1 MIKYVNIIALSA
13 ALILLPGCDP
23 NRLEPDGQHPVPPGP
38 SVVVSGIAPVSG
50 TPIMSVADN
59 GYAPLSFVKSVSH
72 AVLGAVYLPSSEY
85 PDIFVQNTTGLTPA
99 QGGTCGLCLCRSNGT
114 DSNGHLVYS
123 QIEQIKEYPWDKD
136 EINVRVVEFEGK
148 VYAFQMTQTRLRW
161 AEFDVAGKS
170 FGTAWTGSV
179 ALTGIS
185 YAVSGFDV
193 VSMGQGILEVSFLR
207 YDVLSYKPEMDD
219 VTESYYDSMGI
230 YRGELPYGDLFKFT
244 LDFKNSKVSDITSVG
259 SSSKTIMAPQGITH
273 VKGNGFDGYV
283 LGNKFGTLKFV
294 GGNMPV
300 DYITDQSGQTLT
312 NRSAMS
318 NLCTVCADGDKAF
331 DDFVTSGEGMLYL
344 YRFSGK
350 VNADGTPIYC
360 EGIPLLLNEGAL
372 YCGSLTVPTVVDWD
386 SDGDLDIVTGNS
398 EGRLLF
404 YSNYGTDAEPAFGK
418 PEYLRSC
425 GEEICFRAGYY
436 EVQGPMEAC
445 WGYMCPNVIDWNA
458 DGLLDIVF
466 STNEGKFEYMLNEG
480 TAGHPDLGE
489 RRTIMLDGLELYGVW
504 RCRPAVAS
512 VAGRVI
518 IMIMDDEDALHLYE
532 KRTNDSVIDRG
543 QVLLSNGQRITG
555 YAEFPDKPLGY
566 KGREKL
572 ELADWDG
579 DGDLDLLIGTPLQ
592 SSFPS
597 PALGL
602 PWSRN
607 PARGMQT
614 LYMENVGNNN
624 DFRFAYPK
632 QFQFRGADFQLG
644 THANSACVC
653 GFGNTMRGHNLLV
666 GCESGHFYFFN
677 HYDLTTFT
685 LW

>member
-1 MIKYVNIIALSA
+1 MIKYVNKIALSA

-99 QGGTCGLCLCRSNGT
+99 QGGTCGLCLCRSNGI

-193 VSMGQGILEVSFLR
+193 VSKGQGILEVSFLR

-331 DDFVTSGEGMLYL
+331 DDFVTS
-344 YRFSGK
+344 
-350 VNADGTPIYC
+350 C
-360 EGIPLLLNEGAL
+360 E
-372 YCGSLTVPTVVDWD
+372 
-386 SDGDLDIVTGNS
+386 
-398 EGRLLF
+398 
-404 YSNYGTDAEPAFGK
+404 
-418 PEYLRSC
+418 
-425 GEEICFRAGYY
+425 
-436 EVQGPMEAC
+436 
-445 WGYMCPNVIDWNA
+445 
-458 DGLLDIVF
+458 
-466 STNEGKFEYMLNEG
+466 
-480 TAGHPDLGE
+480 
-489 RRTIMLDGLELYGVW
+489 
-504 RCRPAVAS
+504 
-512 VAGRVI
+512 
-518 IMIMDDEDALHLYE
+518 
-532 KRTNDSVIDRG
+532 
-543 QVLLSNGQRITG
+543 
-555 YAEFPDKPLGY
+555 
-566 KGREKL
+566 
-572 ELADWDG
+572 
-579 DGDLDLLIGTPLQ
+579 
-592 SSFPS
+592 
-597 PALGL
+597 
-602 PWSRN
+602 
-607 PARGMQT
+607 
-614 LYMENVGNNN
+614 
-624 DFRFAYPK
+624 
-632 QFQFRGADFQLG
+632 
-644 THANSACVC
+644 
-653 GFGNTMRGHNLLV
+653 
-666 GCESGHFYFFN
+666 
-677 HYDLTTFT
+677 
-685 LW
+685 

>member
-1 MIKYVNIIALSA
+1 MNKYVNIIALSA

-59 GYAPLSFVKSVSH
+59 GYAPLSFTKSVAHS
-72 AVLGAVYLPSSEY
+72 VLGAVYLSSSKY
-85 PDIFVQNTTGLTPA
+85 PDVFVQNVTGMTPS
-99 QGGTCGLCLCRSNGT
+99 QGGTCGLCLCRSNGV
-114 DSNGHLVYS
+114 DASGHLVYDK
-123 QIEQIKEYPWDKD
+123 IEQISEYTWKID
-136 EINVRVVEFEGK
+136 EVNVRIVEVDGK
-148 VYAFQMTQTRLRW
+148 VYAFQMKQDKLRW
-161 AEFDVAGKS
+161 VEFDAENKS
-170 FGTAWTGSV
+170 FGASWDGSV
-179 ALTGIS
+179 SLTGIS
-185 YAVSGFDV
+185 YAVSGFDIL
-193 VSMGQGILEVSFLR
+193 SLGQGILEISFLR
-207 YDVLSYKPEMDD
+207 YDVSSYKPEMND

-244 LDFKNSKVSDITSVG
+244 LDFKTSTVSAITSVG
-259 SSSKTIMAPQGITH
+259 PSFKTIMAPQGLAH

-294 GGNMPV
+294 GGNVPV
-300 DYITDQSGQTLT
+300 DYLTDQSGNTLT
-312 NRSAMS
+312 NRNAMS
-318 NLCTVCADGDKAF
+318 NLCPVSADGDKAF
-331 DDFVTSGEGMLYL
+331 DDFITSGEGMIYL
-344 YRFSGK
+344 YRFTGN
-350 VNADGTPIYC
+350 VNSDGTPVYS
-360 EGIPLLLNEGAL
+360 EGIPLLLKDGPL

-480 TAGHPDLGE
+480 SVGNPVLGE

-579 DGDLDLLIGTPLQ
+579 DGDLDLLIGTPRQ

-597 PALGL
+597 PELGL

-607 PARGMQT
+607 ITTSMHT
-614 LYMENVGNNN
+614 LYMENAGSNN
-624 DFRFAYPK
+624 DFKLLYPK
-632 QFQFRGADFQLG
+632 QFQFRGADFALG
-644 THANSACVC
+644 AHANSACVC
-653 GFGNTMRGHNLLV
+653 GFGNTVRGHNLLV